1 MDDRSPIATSTDFDA
16 IVVGAGFAGMF
27 MLHRLRQQG
36 LKARVFERGSGVGGT
51 WFWNR
56 YPGARCD
63 TESMEYSYQFDDAL
77 QQEWNWP
84 ERYSAQ
90 PEILKYANHV
100 ADRFQLRA
108 DLQFNTKVLTAS
120 FDDARHLWTI
130 GTDDGKSVTA
140 RYFIMATGTLS
151 VANKPKFAGLD
162 AFKGRVFY
170 TSDWPHEGVD
180 FTGRRVAL
188 VGTGSSGIQSTPH
201 IAAQAARLTVFQRTP
216 NFSVPAR
223 NRPLT
228 DDERNATKSRYG
240 ELRKFTYQQPFATD
254 FHMNDT
260 SALSVSAEE
269 RRRVYEERWN
279 GLGGL
284 HFMAAF
290 NDLMFNNEANK
301 TVAEFIVDKIHGI
314 VKDPKKAEILAPRNG
329 VVGCKRLCSDSGYFE
344 TFNRDNVDLV
354 DVSKSP
360 IEEMTET
367 GIRVDGVDYPVDDIV
382 FATGFDAMTGALL
395 GVDIRGRNGLSL
407 RDKWAAGPRTYLG
420 LQTVGFPNLFMIT
433 GPGSPS
439 VLSNMMVSIDQHVNL
454 ISDTIRHLES
464 AGIVEIEPQQSAE
477 DEWVSHVN
485 DVADLTVYPTCNSW
499 YLGSNVPGKTRVFM
513 PYVGFNT
520 YVAKCRDVVDNG
532 YQGFV
537 LVPSGRR
544 ETAAA

>member
-1 MDDRSPIATSTDFDA
+1 MDDRSPITTGADFDA
-16 IVVGAGFAGMF
+16 VVVGAGFAGMF

-36 LKARVFERGSGVGGT
+36 LKVRVFERGSGVGGT

-100 ADRFQLRA
+100 ADRYQLRP
-108 DLQFNTKVLTAS
+108 DLQFNTQVLSAIY
-120 FDDARHLWTI
+120 DDARHLWTI
-130 GTDDGKSVTA
+130 ATNDGKAVSA

-162 AFKGRVFY
+162 SFKGRVFY

-180 FTGRRVAL
+180 FSGRRVAL
-188 VGTGSSGIQSTPH
+188 IGTGSSGIQSTPH
-201 IAAQAARLTVFQRTP
+201 IAEQAARLTVFQRTP

-228 DDERNATKSRYG
+228 EDERNATKARYG
-240 ELRKFTYQQPFATD
+240 ELRNFTYQQPFATQ
-254 FHMNDT
+254 FHLNDV

-290 NDLMFNNEANK
+290 NDLMFNGEANK
-301 TVAEFIVDKIHGI
+301 TVAEFIVDKIHSI

-329 VVGCKRLCSDSGYFE
+329 VVGCKRLCSDTGYFE

-354 DVSKSP
+354 DVSRSP
-360 IEEMTET
+360 IEEVTET
-367 GIRVDGVDYPVDDIV
+367 GIRVDGMDYPVDDIV

-407 RDKWAAGPRTYLG
+407 REKWAAGPRTYLG
-420 LQTVGFPNLFMIT
+420 LQTVGFPNLFMVT

-454 ISDTIRHLES
+454 ISDTIRYLDS
-464 AGIVEIEPQQSAE
+464 RDVLAMEPEQAAE
-477 DEWVSHVN
+477 DDWVSHVN
-485 DVADLTVYPTCNSW
+485 EVADLTVYPTCNSW

-520 YVAKCRDVVDNG
+520 YVARCQDVVANG
-532 YQGFV
+532 YQGFR
-537 LVPSGRR
+537 LERR
-544 ETAAA
+544 AAATA

>member
-1 MDDRSPIATSTDFDA
+1 MDDRSPITTRTDFDA

-36 LKARVFERGSGVGGT
+36 LKVRVFERGSGVGGT

-90 PEILKYANHV
+90 PDILKYANHV
-100 ADRFQLRA
+100 ADRYQLRA
-108 DLQFNTKVLTAS
+108 DLQFDTKVLSATY
-120 FDDARHLWTI
+120 DDARLLWTI
-130 GTDDGKSVTA
+130 TTDDGKSVTT

-151 VANKPKFAGLD
+151 VANKPKFPGLD
-162 AFKGRVFY
+162 AFGGRVFY

-180 FTGRRVAL
+180 FTNRRVAL
-188 VGTGSSGIQSTPH
+188 IGTGSSGIQSTPH
-201 IAAQAARLTVFQRTP
+201 IAEQASRLTVFQRTP

-223 NRPLT
+223 NRPLS
-228 DDERNATKSRYG
+228 DEERNATKSRYG
-240 ELRKFTYQQPFATD
+240 ELRNFTYQQPFATD
-254 FHMNDT
+254 FHMNDA

-269 RRRVYEERWN
+269 RRRVYEDRWN

-290 NDLMFNNEANK
+290 NDLMFNGEANK
-301 TVAEFIVDKIHGI
+301 TVAEFIVDKIHAI
-314 VKDPKKAEILAPRNG
+314 VKDPQKAEILAPRNG
-329 VVGCKRLCSDSGYFE
+329 VVGCKRLCSDTGYFE

-360 IEEMTET
+360 IEEVTGT

-395 GVDIRGRNGLSL
+395 GVDIRGRNGQSL

-420 LQTVGFPNLFMIT
+420 LQTVGFPNLFMVT

-454 ISDTIRHLES
+454 ISDTIRYLDSREVL
-464 AGIVEIEPQQSAE
+464 AMEPEQAAE
-477 DEWVSHVN
+477 DGWVSHVN
-485 DVADLTVYPTCNSW
+485 EVADLTVYPTCNSW

-513 PYVGFNT
+513 PYIGFNT
-520 YVAKCRDVVDNG
+520 YVAKCKEVVASG
-532 YQGFV
+532 YQGFR
-537 LVPSGRR
+537 LERR
-544 ETAAA
+544 SAATA